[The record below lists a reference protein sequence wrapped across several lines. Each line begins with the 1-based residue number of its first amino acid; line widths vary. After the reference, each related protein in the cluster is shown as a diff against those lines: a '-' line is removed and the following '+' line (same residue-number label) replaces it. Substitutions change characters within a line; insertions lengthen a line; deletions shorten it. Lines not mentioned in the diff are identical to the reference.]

1 MKFLLLDVYPKK
13 PYRINKDQNGGYG
26 TANNYGFGNSF
37 ISRILR
43 KIVKDS
49 VDFPPHYIVQ
59 TAGELIKNGYEVK
72 YSRKI
77 LKNERK
83 YNCYYRN
90 TCCYRKYYRMFTLQ

>member
-43 KIVKDS
+43 KIVFTLFLKTIDTIIFTNRS
-49 VDFPPHYIVQ
+49 
-59 TAGELIKNGYEVK
+59 EYE
-72 YSRKI
+72 YA
-77 LKNERK
+77 LKNYSNYSK
-83 YNCYYRN
+83 NI
-90 TCCYRKYYRMFTLQ
+90 KHFL